1 MTDST
6 FGKSQFRRLWQAG
19 LSVLLVAALALPLQ
33 AATMNIKA
41 TIEKTLTT
49 TDDRFGGCM
58 VWLSVSPSDEGMD
71 CPTGNW
77 VTFSCSGEHASKSSA
92 LRMFDSAQMAF
103 ALNRNVT
110 VTVDDGKKHNN
121 WCFVSRIDVLGN

>member
-1 MTDST
+1 MID
-6 FGKSQFRRLWQAG
+6 GIAVNRNIRRLWQSG
-19 LSVLLVAALALPLQ
+19 LSMLLVAALALPLQ

-41 TIEKTLTT
+41 TIGKTLTT

-103 ALNRNVT
+103 ALNKNVI
-110 VTVDDGKKHNN
+110 VTVDDEKKHNN
-121 WCFVSRIDVLGN
+121 WCFASRIDVLGN